1 MDTSGKKLFYYLLIT
16 LTAVFVI
23 VIMIRYVSIML
34 PRDTVA
40 YSDPLLSSRVQRGTI
55 YDRNGTILAYETP
68 YYACAILL
76 RDVQSVDDTVTH
88 LSKIID
94 MSSDQI
100 RRAIG
105 DKTTYAMIKKRL
117 SDAEYTMLKYAVQ
130 QGTLEGVTIEKRY
143 GRIYPQQAHGAH
155 IIGFTDI
162 DNIGLSGIEYMYDRL
177 LSPLPDTE
185 HEITLGHDIYLTLDH
200 RIQFAADNRNA
211 RLVEEH
217 SPESS
222 MIIIMDARSG
232 EILAYSSYPW
242 FDLNTYNTSS
252 ATQRMNRPVTM
263 MYEPGSVF
271 KIFSLASIL
280 AIGDAQTDKLFY
292 CDGSYTFTMDNGGSS
307 TINCLSAH
315 GEVGPEEILT
325 YSCNGAISF
334 YALQTEST
342 LFLQYL
348 LDFGFSRKT
357 HIDLPGEVSGL
368 LQPPSNWSG
377 RSKPT
382 ISFGQEIGVT
392 AMQLV
397 TAATVFT
404 NEGTL
409 LKPQII
415 KAIHDQET
423 GQMTYTER
431 QEIRKVI
438 SEDLADE
445 MLDMMV
451 SATEP
456 GGTAIHAGREGVTV
470 SAKTGTAQIL
480 DIETKSYSEDHVLA
494 STLAIFPAE
503 DPQYIIYVA
512 ADDPQG
518 EPSYGSAV
526 AAPSVQLLIDD
537 LLSMGLLESASSDV
551 RYLTL
556 D

>member
-34 PRDTVA
+34 PQDTVV

-68 YYACAILL
+68 YYACAMLL
-76 RDVQSVDDTVTH
+76 RDVQSLDDTVTH
-88 LSKIID
+88 LSKLID
-94 MSSDQI
+94 MSPDQI
-100 RRAIG
+100 RGAIG

-130 QGTLEGVTIEKRY
+130 QGKLEGVTIEKRY

-162 DNIGLSGIEYMYDRL
+162 DNIGLSGIEYIYDRL

-185 HEITLGHDIYLTLDH
+185 HEITLGHDIYLTLDD

-222 MIIIMDARSG
+222 MIIVMDARSG

-242 FDLNTYNTSS
+242 FDLNTYSTSS

-334 YALQTEST
+334 YALQTESAQ
-342 LFLQYL
+342 FHQYL

-392 AMQLV
+392 AIQLV

-404 NEGTL
+404 NGGTL

-431 QEIRKVI
+431 QEVRKVI
-438 SEDLADE
+438 SEELAEE

-451 SATEP
+451 TATEP